1 MIKGGSKKIELQKG
15 QIILFQGDSITDSK
29 RNKEENGPNNARAL
43 GSGYA
48 MLAGAALLE
57 KYASLELKVFNK
69 GISGDK
75 VYQLAERWNTD
86 CLEIKPDVLSILI
99 GVNDIWHKYKR
110 EYKGTIEIYRN
121 DYIALLERTKKA
133 LPDVKL
139 IIGEPFAIKSGSAVE
154 ARWYPEFYEYQKAA
168 GEIASQFGAV
178 FLPFQSMFDEAVKRA
193 PGTYLDRRRSTSDS
207 CRVSINGQS
216 ILNRNQM
223 IKFRLTLIFAFIS
236 SFLFSQN
243 TITGILYSDNK
254 PVSVTIK
261 DGKISKIKRIK
272 KLPEGSENLYLAPG
286 LIDNQVNGFAGV
298 SFTFGGG
305 ELTPEG
311 VKKATEALWETGVT
325 TYLPTLTTNS
335 NELLK
340 KNFEVLA
347 KAKDDPSLLGSIP
360 GFHLEGPFIS
370 PVDGFR
376 GAHPLRFVRKP
387 DWNEFLELNKASGN
401 NILQVTIAPETE
413 GAFDFISKCTASG
426 ILVATWPSQ
435 CISRDC

>member
-1 MIKGGSKKIELQKG
+1 MK
-15 QIILFQGDSITDSK
+15 
-29 RNKEENGPNNARAL
+29 
-43 GSGYA
+43 
-48 MLAGAALLE
+48 
-57 KYASLELKVFNK
+57 
-69 GISGDK
+69 
-75 VYQLAERWNTD
+75 
-86 CLEIKPDVLSILI
+86 
-99 GVNDIWHKYKR
+99 
-110 EYKGTIEIYRN
+110 
-121 DYIALLERTKKA
+121 
-133 LPDVKL
+133 
-139 IIGEPFAIKSGSAVE
+139 
-154 ARWYPEFYEYQKAA
+154 
-168 GEIASQFGAV
+168 
-178 FLPFQSMFDEAVKRA
+178 
-193 PGTYLDRRRSTSDS
+193 
-207 CRVSINGQS
+207 
-216 ILNRNQM
+216 
-223 IKFRLTLIFAFIS
+223 KFRLTLIFAFIS

-261 DGKISKIKRIK
+261 DGKISTIKRIK

-325 TYLPTLTTNS
+325 TFLPTLTTNS

-347 KAKDDPSLLGSIP
+347 KAKEDPSLLGSIP

-387 DWNEFLELNKASGN
+387 DWNEFTELNKASGN

-413 GAFDFISKCTASG
+413 GAFDFISKCTSSG
-426 ILVATWPSQ
+426 ILVALGHHNASAGIVKKAIDMGAVIATHFGNGCANSINRHLNPLWPQLSDDRLM
-435 CISRDC
+435 ISIIGDGFHLNPEEIRVFYKVKGPYKTIITSDVTSYATLPPGKFMNVEGDTIELTPEGMIRYPAQNVLAGSASPLKKGVANVMRVTGCSLTEAIQMATANPAQLYKLNDRGKIEEGKRADLILFQIVDHEFIIKQTFVSGHLVYDNVINSR